1 MVQSSQQNQYDNL
14 RLFPPFFPKK
24 LWAKRGYIE
33 LRNGR
38 FIGQVKTP
46 CFTVSASFQ
55 LCLKKIYVLF
65 YLTLPGDRE

>member
-38 FIGQVKTP
+38 FIGRLGGKSKRHALPSVP
-46 CFTVSASFQ
+46 LSNYA
-55 LCLKKIYVLF
+55 LKKF
-65 YLTLPGDRE
+65 MSSFT